1 MYSLCWEV
9 NKEMPG
15 RYRTGPTGPQPNE
28 RVIHLAKRLA
38 DVERLKSEGQLV
50 AARKECEALLRD
62 SPGYVGALS
71 THGSICLKLKDFD
84 RAYASLVRA
93 NDLYPDDCMILT
105 ALARAKTHLAM
116 KESAVRDLQAALAL
130 VPGNL
135 AALNSLAELYM
146 LGGELDKVER
156 VLRDIV
162 SQDLGN
168 PESKV
173 RLARFLIYSGKFEE
187 SRALLRG
194 LIKAGYISPKV
205 LQTISFFPEDPG
217 LVNIVSA
224 TDHIMGRSKDEQANI
239 FSVRAT
245 GMHWAGRHA
254 EAWDLYCRSNAI
266 RWNHQGSA
274 WREQRI
280 SRQYILRR
288 NESMPVAANVQAQVG
303 SGPRPLFVLGASR
316 SGKSIIERLLSAIP
330 TVFCGYENSIH
341 YDVLR
346 RVVDG
351 ARCTNV
357 ANLIDMPSELGA
369 TYAAQFS
376 MVLRQR
382 APDAGTFIS
391 TGPDPIGDALMLN
404 RYVPGCRFVF
414 LKRTRRDNAFRIFM
428 FDYHEV
434 ATHMTCAAD
443 LGAIKEYLD
452 WYEALI
458 DICAARMPEQCI
470 VLNYED
476 VVEDPAAAVAQIL
489 DLCGGGAVPD
499 QLPDIGDDRDVS
511 APYAHWLDPALGL

>member
-1 MYSLCWEV
+1 M
-9 NKEMPG
+9 
-15 RYRTGPTGPQPNE
+15 
-28 RVIHLAKRLA
+28 
-38 DVERLKSEGQLV
+38 
-50 AARKECEALLRD
+50 
-62 SPGYVGALS
+62 
-71 THGSICLKLKDFD
+71 
-84 RAYASLVRA
+84 
-93 NDLYPDDCMILT
+93 
-105 ALARAKTHLAM
+105 
-116 KESAVRDLQAALAL
+116 
-130 VPGNL
+130 PGNL
-135 AALNSLAELYM
+135 AALNSLAEIYM

-187 SRALLRG
+187 SRALLGG

-224 TDHIMGRSKDEQANI
+224 TDHIMGRSKDEQADI

-266 RWNHQGSA
+266 RLNHQGSA

-303 SGPRPLFVLGASR
+303 SGPHPLFVLGASR
-316 SGKSIIERLLSAIP
+316 SGKSSIERLLSAIP

-351 ARCTNV
+351 AKCANV
-357 ANLIDMPSELGA
+357 ANMIDLPSELGA

-376 MVLRQR
+376 KVLRQK
-382 APDAGTFIS
+382 APDAGTFVS
-391 TGPDPIGDALMLN
+391 TGPDSIGDALMLN

-414 LKRTRRDNAFRIFM
+414 LKRARRDNAFRIFM

-511 APYAHWLDPALGL
+511 APYARWLDPALGL